1 VNKGGGEAWSK
12 GEETAARTE
21 LTEGGGR
28 MAVAAPISVA
38 SMALLQPEWTN
49 GHRGEVEAFV
59 RGRVERE
66 TV

>member
-1 VNKGGGEAWSK
+1 
-12 GEETAARTE
+12 
-21 LTEGGGR
+21 